1 MGKIKYITSGILI
14 TVLFCFQL
22 AGSALVYA
30 DNGDGTTEGN
40 SGTGTSGGSGTTT
53 ESTDT
58 SITPTSVNLSSFLT
72 TSEQKNQPTT
82 IGAYIV
88 RVINFLTLG
97 IASFG
102 ILAVIVGGFF
112 LLTAAGREE
121 QITRGKDMIKFAII
135 GIVAA
140 VSAYWLVA
148 AIQSL
153 FY

>member
-1 MGKIKYITSGILI
+1 MKITTGLLI
-14 TVLFCFQL
+14 TILFCFQTT
-22 AGSALVYA
+22 GISLVHA
-30 DNGDGTTEGN
+30 DNGDNAPAN
-40 SGTGTSGGSGTTT
+40 S
-53 ESTDT
+53 ESTDST
-58 SITPTSVNLSSFLT
+58 DTNITPTSVNLNNFLT

-88 RVINFLTLG
+88 RAINFLTLG

-102 ILAVIVGGFF
+102 ILAIIVGGFF

-148 AIQSL
+148 AIKSL

>member
-1 MGKIKYITSGILI
+1 MGKILKITTGLLLTSMLCLQTMGIA
-14 TVLFCFQL
+14 T
-22 AGSALVYA
+22 VYA
-30 DNGDGTTEGN
+30 ENGDGGSTTPGA
-40 SGTGTSGGSGTTT
+40 SS
-53 ESTDT
+53 ESTTDKN
-58 SITPTSVNLSSFLT
+58 ITPTSVNLGSFLLT
-72 TSEQKNQPTT
+72 EEQKNQPIS

-88 RVINFLTLG
+88 RVINFLSLG

-112 LLTAAGREE
+112 LLTASGREE

-135 GIVAA
+135 GIVVA

>member
-1 MGKIKYITSGILI
+1 MGKILKITTGLLI
-14 TVLFCFQL
+14 TTLFCFQF
-22 AGSALVYA
+22 AGISLVYA
-30 DNGDGTTEGN
+30 DNGDGTSAD
-40 SGTGTSGGSGTTT
+40 SGSTA
-53 ESTDT
+53 ESTSDST
-58 SITPTSVNLSSFLT
+58 DKSITPTSVNLGSFLT
-72 TSEQKNQPTT
+72 TEEQKNQPAT

-88 RVINFLTLG
+88 RVINFMTLG

-112 LLTAAGREE
+112 LLTAGGKEE

-135 GIVAA
+135 GIIAA